1 MNNDVT
7 TKAIGAVLNSCSSYC
22 KFLSAND
29 SGETGG
35 HQSGI
40 LISKSAKAMLW
51 TDTEMKENHILKKY
65 GRIRWQDNY
74 DTDCTFTWY
83 ESKNELRITG
93 FGRGKS
99 PLTAEYTGALFVM
112 VKDTEEDYRGY
123 LLNTDDDIEQFLDAF
138 GLTPAETNRPIE
150 INRVNPEIRE
160 KQAIDSF
167 IDTLNVDFPASAEMS
182 RAARIIQY
190 QVYLNRPLAVKDPD
204 SILLRWTDQEYTLFR
219 AIEHARYGDI
229 VARGFSSVDDF
240 VIMANQV
247 LNRRKSRA
255 GKSLEHHLAAIF
267 DENKIRY
274 TAQAVTEGNK
284 KPDFLFPSEEAYH
297 DMTFAV
303 EKLCTLAAKTTCK
316 DLSLIHI

>member
-1 MNNDVT
+1 
-7 TKAIGAVLNSCSSYC
+7 
-22 KFLSAND
+22 
-29 SGETGG
+29 
-35 HQSGI
+35 
-40 LISKSAKAMLW
+40 
-51 TDTEMKENHILKKY
+51 MKENHILKKY
-65 GRIRWQDNY
+65 GRIRWQDDY

-99 PLTAEYTGALFVM
+99 PLSAEFTGALFVL
-112 VKDTEEDYRGY
+112 VKDTEDNYRGY
-123 LLNTDDDIEQFLDAF
+123 LLNTDDDIELFLDAF

-150 INRVNPEIRE
+150 INRVSPEIRE

-167 IDTLNVDFPASAEMS
+167 IETLKVDFPASAEMS
-182 RAARIIQY
+182 QAARIIQY

-229 VARGFSSVDDF
+229 VARGFASVDDF

-255 GKSLEHHLAAIF
+255 GKSLEHNGS
-267 DENKIRY
+267 DRKS
-274 TAQAVTEGNK
+274 V
-284 KPDFLFPSEEAYH
+284 
-297 DMTFAV
+297 V
-303 EKLCTLAAKTTCK
+303 
-316 DLSLIHI
+316 